1 MTSVL
6 SGTSGTLL
14 LDDLYV
20 LYCTLP

>member
-1 MTSVL
+1 MTAVL